1 MLKTRLKSSTNGTS
15 TIFYETTNG
24 QTVVNIRSVKLSVV
38 PDSLITVV
46 YQDGVPHIYL
56 PHKDMAFVTLK
67 SAIENYN
74 LEIYKVS

>member
-1 MLKTRLKSSTNGTS
+1 MLKTRLKGNT

-24 QTVVNIRSVKLSVV
+24 QTVTNIRSVKLSVV

-46 YQDGVPHIYL
+46 YQEGIPHIYL

-67 SAIENYN
+67 TAIENYN

>member
-1 MLKTRLKSSTNGTS
+1 MLKTRLKGTT
-15 TIFYETTNG
+15 TIFYETING
-24 QTVVNIRSVKLSVV
+24 QTVTNIRSVKLSVV

-46 YQDGVPHIYL
+46 YQEGVPHIYL